1 MEYNSN
7 SSELLNTR
15 TVEFKMTRD
24 RALPQVTQEI
34 EVRAV
39 SDMVSERI
47 LELISSHTL
56 RPGDP
61 LPPQRELASQL
72 GVSLSSL
79 REALHSLSAIGVIEV
94 KRGLGTFVSSQPND
108 YLVKRFDWALLL
120 QEDETR
126 ELMEAR
132 RIIDLSVAFYAA
144 QRATPEQIAGMVT
157 LFAGIMESWETRDLN
172 RLEELD
178 IRFHLAIAEAAGNS
192 LLCLLAESLYAV
204 VDRFIRVVP
213 HTKAGIENHRRVLE
227 AIVEQEPAKAEAAM
241 RVLLDETEQLYQKHK
256 HT

>member
-1 MEYNSN
+1 
-7 SSELLNTR
+7 
-15 TVEFKMTRD
+15 MTRD

-79 REALHSLSAIGVIEV
+79 REALHSLSAIGIIEV
-94 KRGLGTFVSSQPND
+94 KRGLGTFVCSHPND

-120 QEDETR
+120 EEEEIR

-132 RIIDLSVAFYAA
+132 RVIDLSVASYAA
-144 QRATPEQIAGMVT
+144 QRATPEQITGLVT
-157 LFAGIMESWETRDLN
+157 LFEGIMESWETRDLN

-213 HTKAGIENHRRVLE
+213 HTKAGMENHRRVLE

-256 HT
+256 RS

>member
-1 MEYNSN
+1 
-7 SSELLNTR
+7 
-15 TVEFKMTRD
+15 MTRD
-24 RALPQVTQEI
+24 RALPQVTQVI

-79 REALHSLSAIGVIEV
+79 REALHTLAAIGVIEV
-94 KRGLGTFVSSQPND
+94 KRGLGTFVCNHSSD

-132 RIIDLSVAFYAA
+132 RVIDLSVASYAA

-157 LFAGIMESWETRDLN
+157 LFEGIMESWETRDLN

-204 VDRFIRVVP
+204 VDGFIRVVP
-213 HTKAGIENHRRVLE
+213 HTKAGMENHRRVLE

-241 RVLLDETEQLYQKHK
+241 RVLLDQTEQLYQKHK